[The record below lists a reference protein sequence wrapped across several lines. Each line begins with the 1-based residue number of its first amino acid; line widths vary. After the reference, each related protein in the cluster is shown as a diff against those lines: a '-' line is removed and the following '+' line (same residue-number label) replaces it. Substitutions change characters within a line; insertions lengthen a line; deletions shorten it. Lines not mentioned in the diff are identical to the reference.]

1 MSLKTI
7 LQTPAA
13 LLVLAIV
20 VVSLLVWLGA
30 DVLLGVVVVVPFI
43 VSVWWVRNRHLTLLR
58 EAMQEDLSQRKPLI
72 IQNKEL

>member
-1 MSLKTI
+1 MSLKTV

-20 VVSLLVWLGA
+20 AVGLMVWLGA
-30 DVLLGVVVVVPFI
+30 EVLLGVVVVVPFI
-43 VSVWWVRNRHLTLLR
+43 VCVWWVRNRHLTLLR
-58 EAMQEDLSQRKPLI
+58 EAMQGHEHNRKPII